1 MAFKESPRF
10 PDRIAFGAQ
19 GGPAFLTDVVTLTSG
34 VEQRNEN
41 WLESRQE
48 YEVSQCVQGEAD
60 FKEVGAFFRSVGGR
74 RDGFR
79 FKDWTDYTVSF
90 SEGVVEAITGT
101 TFQLQKQYV
110 SGPDVTQRTI
120 RKPVPGTVILRDG
133 VTVLNSP
140 GDYTLDE
147 TTGVVTAA
155 GKDAADLNWSGEFD
169 VPVRFDVDKLVGT
182 VVNKNSDLGLLTS
195 WDSIPLV
202 EVRDE

>member
-48 YEVSQCVQGEAD
+48 YEVSQAVQGEAD

-79 FKDWTDYTVSF
+79 FKDWTDYTVTF
-90 SEGVVEAITGT
+90 AEGIVEDLGANE
-101 TFQLQKQYV
+101 FQLQKRYI
-110 SGPDVTQRTI
+110 SGPDETPRSI

-133 VTVLNSP
+133 VSVLATP
-140 GDYTLDE
+140 GDYTIDT
-147 TTGVVTAA
+147 TTGIITAP
-155 GKDAADLNWSGEFD
+155 GRSAATLNWSGEFD

-182 VVNKNSDLGLLTS
+182 VINKNQDLGLLTS

-202 EVRDE
+202 EIRE